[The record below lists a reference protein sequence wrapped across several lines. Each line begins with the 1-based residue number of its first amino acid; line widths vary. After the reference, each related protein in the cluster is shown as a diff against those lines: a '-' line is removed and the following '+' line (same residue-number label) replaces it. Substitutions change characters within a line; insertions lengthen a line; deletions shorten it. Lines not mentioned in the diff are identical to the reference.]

1 MSEEQQQSL
10 NIDSNSFSR
19 AETIEL
25 LQGTAQRFE
34 ELITQLQTESNDYLL
49 PKRSY
54 KTLLATLE
62 NIFNGIAAASESV
75 EPNDFEKID
84 LDLDY
89 SGREKTLELLQQTVD
104 LFAKTIDIITKES
117 IDYQLPMSDFEN
129 LAATTE
135 KIVNPFGQAP
145 VTPLETSAEPQID
158 SFDSNTELP
167 VDVPSSG
174 GINWPWLGL
183 VAIILVIVV
192 SVSFLVGNQNSL
204 QEEIAIEV
212 PQGTLEFT
220 PEQKAIASIDKQIE
234 TVLVNYNKAGIAKI
248 EPNFVADTLTIQ
260 LAEDWQE
267 LDRET
272 KEKMT
277 NEWLE
282 ESRKFEF
289 KKLAIIDREGTLVA
303 RSPIIG
309 KNIVILKP

>member
-1 MSEEQQQSL
+1 
-10 NIDSNSFSR
+10 
-19 AETIEL
+19 
-25 LQGTAQRFE
+25 
-34 ELITQLQTESNDYLL
+34 
-49 PKRSY
+49 
-54 KTLLATLE
+54 
-62 NIFNGIAAASESV
+62 
-75 EPNDFEKID
+75 
-84 LDLDY
+84 
-89 SGREKTLELLQQTVD
+89 
-104 LFAKTIDIITKES
+104 
-117 IDYQLPMSDFEN
+117 
-129 LAATTE
+129 
-135 KIVNPFGQAP
+135 
-145 VTPLETSAEPQID
+145 
-158 SFDSNTELP
+158 
-167 VDVPSSG
+167 
-174 GINWPWLGL
+174 
-183 VAIILVIVV
+183 IILVIVV

-260 LAEDWQE
+260 LADDWQE
-267 LDRET
+267 LDRKT